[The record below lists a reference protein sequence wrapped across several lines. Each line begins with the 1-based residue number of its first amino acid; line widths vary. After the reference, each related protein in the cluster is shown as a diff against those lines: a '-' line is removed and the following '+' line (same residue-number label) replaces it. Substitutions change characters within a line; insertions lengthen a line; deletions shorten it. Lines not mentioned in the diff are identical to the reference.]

1 MALLA
6 ARPHRYAC
14 MKKSP
19 VALLL
24 AAGLILGS
32 SAAAAANLTQHPSVS
47 DPNAPVACGFDGEQ
61 EGQFEDP
68 ACDINEP
75 EMNDAN
81 ESKGAEGKDGD
92 KNESGNDA
100 KSGTDTQSGEQN
112 EQTGNNQTQEG
123 EQAGDNVNDQN

>member
-1 MALLA
+1 
-6 ARPHRYAC
+6 

-68 ACDINEP
+68 ACDVNEP
-75 EMNDAN
+75 DMNDAN
-81 ESKGAEGKDGD
+81 ESKGADEKDGQQ
-92 KNESGNDA
+92 
-100 KSGTDTQSGEQN
+100 T

-123 EQAGDNVNDQN
+123 DQAGDDVNDQN